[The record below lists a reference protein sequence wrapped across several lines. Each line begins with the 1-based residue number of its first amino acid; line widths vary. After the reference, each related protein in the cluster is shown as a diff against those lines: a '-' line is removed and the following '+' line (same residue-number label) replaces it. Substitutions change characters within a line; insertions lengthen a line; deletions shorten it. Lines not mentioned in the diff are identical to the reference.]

1 MSKTYK
7 TILTIVLALLIVVLT
22 YLTVQLQGIKRA
34 YAETEYNHQMI
45 KSQIRCADK
54 AFEILA
60 RITKEGCVVAR
71 EDLEELESLNC
82 KPSSI

>member
-7 TILTIVLALLIVVLT
+7 TILTIVLAGLIVMLA
-22 YLTVQLQGIKRA
+22 YLTIQLQAIKRD
-34 YAETEYNHQMI
+34 YSEMEYNHQFI
-45 KSQIRCADK
+45 KSQIKCADK

-82 KPSSI
+82 RPSSI